1 MWVEGKQCLLKL
13 RHHLLLPK
21 PKTQATT
28 SLVKG
33 SPLEERSV
41 DNLCSLSQWLLLSLV
56 PWILRFIIFWL
67 HSGLVG
73 VSRPGVRPAP

>member
-1 MWVEGKQCLLKL
+1 MS
-13 RHHLLLPK
+13 PK
-21 PKTQATT
+21 AASPSPAAKAKN
-28 SLVKG
+28 SGNDFICEG

-41 DNLCSLSQWLLLSLV
+41 DNLCSWSQWLLLSLV

-67 HSGLVG
+67 HPGLVE